1 MSHTLL
7 SDVQA
12 KKGGESMLN
21 SVFGNENVET
31 AKLEKGEKDK
41 KEKKAKK

>member
-7 SDVQA
+7 SSVQE

-31 AKLEKGEKDK
+31 AKLEKEK
-41 KEKKAKK
+41 KEKEAKKK

>member
-1 MSHTLL
+1 MGAHNTLL

-21 SVFGNENVET
+21 SVFGNENVEV
-31 AKLEKGEKDK
+31 AKLEK
-41 KEKKAKK
+41 KEKKVKK